1 MEAAAGACRAARSW
15 ATRTGQ
21 ALIALCKKED
31 VSKIELSMMIE
42 NFRKKLSNLDDK
54 QAEFE
59 LFLKDEDL
67 EKDIESAAEYDTQSM
82 QALVVAKTKLESLT
96 MTKDDAASAHS
107 SSSSSALESKLPKL
121 TLPTFDG
128 NILEWLPFWEIFT
141 DAVDAKDMSTSA
153 KFQYLQ
159 GLLKGEAKTAIAGLS
174 LSGESYDTA
183 CAILKERYGRKE
195 KLIFVHVQELLAV
208 SVPSQPSVPDLWE
221 VYNKLQSHVR
231 SLECL
236 DITGDRYGVIL
247 TPLVVSK
254 LPQSLR
260 MEWAKE
266 AESKDTAA
274 VADKDEDGA
283 AAVMAADGEAVTGGS
298 SSAGQVWRSTPA
310 DADLGFL
317 MRFLLREIKRI
328 DRSQTYEGRPD
339 ATTSS
344 SSPPSAA
351 ALFASSDK
359 NECGVCNKSHPTV
372 KCFMVKNLSMAERKE
387 KLKANSTCWKC
398 LVKSTKKTPHP
409 FRRCTAKCSKCSG
422 PHHSL
427 ICPHSASHAVSKPGP
442 KPHTNSDSKSHTD
455 SSFVMSSSS
464 SSHSSV
470 ATDSNVLLQTLKVT
484 VKGQRRAVKATVLF
498 DTGSDRTYISQDL
511 VNKIQPEWIES

>member
-1 MEAAAGACRAARSW
+1 MEAAAGARRAARSW

-236 DITGDRYGVIL
+236 DITGDR
-247 TPLVVSK
+247 
-254 LPQSLR
+254 
-260 MEWAKE
+260 
-266 AESKDTAA
+266 
-274 VADKDEDGA
+274 
-283 AAVMAADGEAVTGGS
+283 
-298 SSAGQVWRSTPA
+298 
-310 DADLGFL
+310 
-317 MRFLLREIKRI
+317 
-328 DRSQTYEGRPD
+328 
-339 ATTSS
+339 
-344 SSPPSAA
+344 
-351 ALFASSDK
+351 
-359 NECGVCNKSHPTV
+359 
-372 KCFMVKNLSMAERKE
+372 
-387 KLKANSTCWKC
+387 
-398 LVKSTKKTPHP
+398 
-409 FRRCTAKCSKCSG
+409 
-422 PHHSL
+422 
-427 ICPHSASHAVSKPGP
+427 
-442 KPHTNSDSKSHTD
+442 
-455 SSFVMSSSS
+455 
-464 SSHSSV
+464 
-470 ATDSNVLLQTLKVT
+470 
-484 VKGQRRAVKATVLF
+484 
-498 DTGSDRTYISQDL
+498 
-511 VNKIQPEWIES
+511 